1 MTVLGGHFGR
11 THPLGWTVPLA
22 SALIVAAAAAIG
34 LVGALSALV
43 VAAAYLVATVAP
55 GVVLALYLML
65 VFYKADLQPLVPID
79 VTPAIAAVL
88 TVQAL
93 PLIRLG
99 TTGIRTPWLVAW
111 FAFGGFMTLGVIY
124 TTDQATA
131 MDVVVRWWLLLVLPL
146 LAAPRIAASP
156 IYLRQFVLTV
166 ATVGMAAILVGGAS
180 FDAAS
185 RLQIFG
191 ENTILSARGLLI
203 VPLLGVVAFLEVR
216 RGWVWLILPL
226 IPAGLFLSLSTGS
239 RGPVLAFVV
248 VGGILLLQAATRRRD
263 RLHAAAIAVSAFAVP
278 VVLVFIGAAIPE
290 TSLDRF
296 GSLFSGE
303 ASDTAVQRAGLFEIA
318 IDMFVRNPL
327 LGSGTSSFLAET
339 NAAIGYAGA
348 TYPHNALLQA
358 AAELGIFGVT
368 LFGFLA
374 WGGLTRQLPRTTWW
388 SAIRALLA
396 FFILNAMLSG
406 SIYEDRL
413 LWGLLILVFAAPA
426 WTPDRLAAPAVRGMS
441 WAQRW
446 RRAPLP
452 TLEPSSGSPDGPG
465 QAG

>member
-1 MTVLGGHFGR
+1 MLVLSRPIGGNHVV
-11 THPLGWTVPLA
+11 GWAVPLA

-34 LVGALSALV
+34 IVGSLSALV

-55 GVVLALYLML
+55 GVILGLYLML
-65 VFYKADLQPLVPID
+65 VFYKAELQPLVPLD

-88 TVQAL
+88 AVQAI

-111 FAFGGFMTLGVIY
+111 LAFGGLMTLGVIY

-131 MDVVVRWWLLLVLPL
+131 MEVVVRWWLLAVLPL
-146 LAAPRIAASP
+146 LAVPRIAMSP
-156 IYLRQFVLTV
+156 TYLRQFVLTIT
-166 ATVGMAAILVGGAS
+166 AVGLAALLVGGVS
-180 FDAAS
+180 FDATS

-191 ENTILSARGLLI
+191 ENTILSARILLI
-203 VPLLGVVAFLEVR
+203 VPLLSLVTFLEVR
-216 RGWVWLILPL
+216 RGWVWLVLPV
-226 IPAGLFLSLSTGS
+226 IPAGLFLSLATGS
-239 RGPVLAFVV
+239 RGPVLSFVL
-248 VGGILLLQAATRRRD
+248 VGAVLVLQAATRHAN
-263 RLHAAAIAVSAFAVP
+263 RLHAVAIGLSAFAVP
-278 VVLVFIGAAIPE
+278 VVLVLLGAAIPE

-318 IDMFVRNPL
+318 LDMFVRSPL
-327 LGSGTSSFLAET
+327 LGSGTSSYLGET
-339 NAAIGYAGA
+339 NLSLGYAGT

-358 AAELGIFGVT
+358 AAELGIFGAT
-368 LFGFLA
+368 LLGFLA

-406 SIYEDRL
+406 SIYEDRM
-413 LWGLLILVFAAPA
+413 LWGLLILVFAAPPGYRIVGY
-426 WTPDRLAAPAVRGMS
+426 TPAAGRLP

-446 RRAPLP
+446 RRAPTSP
-452 TLEPSSGSPDGPG
+452 LEPSSSSGEGFGRAD
-465 QAG
+465 